1 MTTFS
6 ASRPSYGDTTQRNST
21 WNGDGSTLGAPGED
35 PEYGAGDPER
45 VLELVPGSGVG
56 NGHDHGHGHAKNW
69 SQEEKEGLT
78 QISSVPGPLGSG
90 HHTSPSSDSIDS
102 MRR

>member
-6 ASRPSYGDTTQRNST
+6 ASRPSYGDTTRRNST

-45 VLELVPGSGVG
+45 VLELVPG
-56 NGHDHGHGHAKNW
+56 NGFSNGHGHGKSW
-69 SQEEKEGLT
+69 SQEEKKWLT
-78 QISSVPGPLGSG
+78 QISSLPGPHGPV
-90 HHTSPSSDSIDS
+90 HYATPSSESVDSL
-102 MRR
+102 RH